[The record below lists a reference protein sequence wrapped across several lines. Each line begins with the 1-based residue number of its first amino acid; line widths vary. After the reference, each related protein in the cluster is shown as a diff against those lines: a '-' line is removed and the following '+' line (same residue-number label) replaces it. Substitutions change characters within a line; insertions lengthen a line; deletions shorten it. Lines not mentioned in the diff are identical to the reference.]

1 MLPVAG
7 AADSSLVALERL
19 HARESGG
26 RTLAGASPRATTGDR
41 SASDAFAAE
50 LASED
55 QPRAPQVPAAASA
68 ITSCAGQTCVCLLQ
82 ENSVMPH
89 LLLASEDAMTCG
101 SCPSNVICVCRLSTS
116 HGSRMPGMCRT
127 SRLLKAA
134 VF

>member
-1 MLPVAG
+1 MLTVAG

-82 ENSVMPH
+82 ENSVVPH

-101 SCPSNVICVCRLSTS
+101 SGAAQAMSSACADFLLRMEAGCLGCVA
-116 HGSRMPGMCRT
+116 
-127 SRLLKAA
+127 LLDC
-134 VF
+134 